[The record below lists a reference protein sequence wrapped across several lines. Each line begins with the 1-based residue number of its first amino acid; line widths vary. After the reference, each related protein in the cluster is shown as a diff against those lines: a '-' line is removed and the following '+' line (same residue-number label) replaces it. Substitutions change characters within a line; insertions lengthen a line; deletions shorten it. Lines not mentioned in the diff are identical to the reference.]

1 MRSILYL
8 LPLCLFALTGCFQA
22 DHSNQKQAASTNSNG
37 NSTSNALIVYFSKP
51 EMNGTDIVAGAS
63 RVVSENDQILGNV
76 EQLADWISE
85 ATNYPTARIET
96 VETYPDD
103 HDTLVD
109 QATEERSTD
118 FRPELKPLDANL
130 ADYNTIYIG
139 YPIWWSDMPM
149 AMYSFFETNDFSG
162 KAIIPFSVHGGSGLT
177 GTVETIDKLASG
189 ATVESD
195 NVLSVSRHD
204 VPEAQG
210 EVKDWLK
217 SLGVN

>member
-1 MRSILYL
+1 MRRILYL

-22 DHSNQKQAASTNSNG
+22 DQSNQNKEASTNSTDYSG
-37 NSTSNALIVYFSKP
+37 GNALIVYFSKP
-51 EMNGTDIVAGAS
+51 EMNGTDTVAGAS
-63 RVVSENDQILGNV
+63 RVVSENDEILGNV
-76 EQLADWISE
+76 EQLANWISE
-85 ATNYPTARIET
+85 DTNYPTARIET

-109 QATEERSTD
+109 QATTERSSN

-149 AMYSFFETNDFSG
+149 AMYSFFETNDLSG
-162 KAIIPFSVHGGSGLT
+162 KTIIPFSVHGGSGLA
-177 GTVETIDKLASG
+177 GTLESIERLASG
-189 ATVESD
+189 ATVESE
-195 NVLSVSRHD
+195 NVLSISRND
-204 VPEAQG
+204 VPDAQS
-210 EVKDWLK
+210 EVNDWLK